1 MTWTPELGPAL
12 TPYPFQA
19 DDIAWLLEHDANGFV
34 VAETGAGKSLIATEV
49 GIESGVDT
57 KLVIAPVGTH
67 RRVWL
72 EGIQRQDPG
81 AVVRRLDGSPR
92 GKDAMN
98 ALEWGEPGWYVMSPQ
113 LFTKWDLASAG
124 VRPDLA
130 IVDEAHLLSA
140 HDAKGSKVL
149 RRLKAG
155 HRMVMSGTM
164 VRNKVQNYWP
174 LLRWVYGSTMGGEG
188 ELADSNRERWV
199 LSWMATVYDRFA
211 PRNYVIVGEKFP
223 GRIAETIPC
232 FCQHFK
238 RQHCC
243 EYHPHGFLE
252 GLPEPVQITEVV
264 DLLPE
269 QKRLM
274 ARMEKDYIAWLDDA
288 AKGEEK
294 ALVAKLPVVARTR
307 LRQMTLAVPSFL
319 PGSDGLPEIDFAP
332 DAPSPKYDAL
342 LDIIRRVNE
351 PVVAA
356 TSSRKYADYVVARLR
371 RDGLRAAPWHG
382 KVTQRDR
389 DETLTRFEAGGYDVV
404 VGVTEAIGTGID
416 GLQNASGVLVSLER
430 SDDLT
435 ANIQL
440 EGRLDRRGQ
449 KRNTGVL
456 HYEVLAEDSLDFD
469 IVSKQLQRRLD
480 LNASLRRQARRAAA

>member
-19 DDIAWLLEHDANGFV
+19 DDIARLLNHNANGFV
-34 VAETGAGKSLIATEV
+34 VAETGAGKSLIGTEV

-57 KLVIAPVGTH
+57 KLVIAPQGTH

-81 AVVRRLDGSPR
+81 AVVRRIDGSAK

-98 ALEWGEPGWYVMSPQ
+98 ALEWGEPGWYVMTPQ
-113 LFTKWDLASAG
+113 LFTRWDLPGAD
-124 VRPDLA
+124 VRPDLC
-130 IVDEAHLLSA
+130 IVDEAHLLA
-140 HDAKGSKVL
+140 NRDAIGSKRL

-155 HRMVMSGTM
+155 HRIVMSGTM
-164 VRNKVQNYWP
+164 VRNKVENFWS
-174 LLRWVYGSTMGGEG
+174 LLRWVYPDMNGEAA
-188 ELADSNRERWV
+188 LADVNYERWV
-199 LSWMATVYDRFA
+199 LAWMHTVWDRFR
-211 PRNYVIVGEKFP
+211 PRNYVIVGEKMP

-232 FCQHFK
+232 YVQHFK
-238 RQHCC
+238 RAECC
-243 EYHPHGFLE
+243 LYHPEGFLE
-252 GLPEPVQITEVV
+252 GLPEPVQITDTVA
-264 DLLPE
+264 LLPE
-269 QKRLM
+269 QRRLM
-274 ARMEKDYIAWLDDA
+274 DRMEKDYIAWLDDA

-319 PGSDGLPEIDFAP
+319 PGADGLPEIDFAP

-342 LDIIRRVNE
+342 LDIVQRVGE

-356 TSSRKYADYVVARLR
+356 TSSQKFARYVTNRLR
-371 RDGLRAAPWHG
+371 RDGLRAAEWSG
-382 KVTQRDR
+382 KVTQRER
-389 DETLTRFEAGGYDVV
+389 DETLVAFERGEYDVV

-416 GLQNASGVLVSLER
+416 GLQNASGVLVSMER

-435 ANIQL
+435 ANVQL

-449 KRNTGVL
+449 KRDTGVL
-456 HYEVLAEDSLDFD
+456 HYEILAENSLDEG

-480 LNASLRRQARRAAA
+480 LNASLRRQARRAA

>member
-1 MTWTPELGPAL
+1 MTWTPELGPAF

-19 DDIAWLLEHDANGFV
+19 DDIDWLLEHDANGFV
-34 VAETGAGKSLIATEV
+34 VAETGAGKSLIGTEV

-57 KLVIAPVGTH
+57 KLVVAPVGTH
-67 RRVWL
+67 KRVWM

-81 AVVRRLDGSPR
+81 AVVRRLDSTAA

-98 ALEWGEPGWYVMSPQ
+98 ALEWGEPGWYVISPQ

-130 IVDEAHLLSA
+130 IIDEAHLLA
-140 HDAKGSKVL
+140 NRDAKGSRVL

-155 HRMVMSGTM
+155 HRIVMSGTM
-164 VRNKVQNYWP
+164 VRNKVANYWS
-174 LLRWVYGSTMGGEG
+174 LLRWVYPEMNGAG
-188 ELADSNRERWV
+188 ELADSNYERWV
-199 LSWMATVYDRFA
+199 LTWMQTVYDRFA

-223 GRIAETIPC
+223 GKIADTIPC
-232 FCQHFK
+232 YCQHFK
-238 RQHCC
+238 RAECC

-252 GLPEPVQITEVV
+252 GLPEPVQISETVE
-264 DLLPE
+264 LLPE

-274 ARMEKDYIAWLDDA
+274 ARMEKDYIAWLTDQA
-288 AKGEEK
+288 EGEEK
-294 ALVAKLPVVARTR
+294 ALVAKLPIVARTR
-307 LRQMTLAVPSFL
+307 LRQMTLAVPSFVE
-319 PGSDGLPEIDFAP
+319 GADGMPDIDFAP

-342 LDIIRRVNE
+342 LDIVERVGE
-351 PVVAA
+351 PIVAA

-371 RDGLRAAPWHG
+371 RDGLRAAAWHG
-382 KVTQRDR
+382 KVPQRER
-389 DETLTRFEAGGYDVV
+389 DATLTRFEAGEYDVV

-435 ANIQL
+435 ANVQL

-449 KRNTGVL
+449 KRTDGVL
-456 HYEVLAEDSLDFD
+456 HYEVLANGSMDFD
-469 IVSKQLQRRLD
+469 IVSTQLQRRLD